1 MEKYDIYCQGRK
13 IYSSISEE
21 DMLEV
26 TQELADQFY
35 TEGTPHPDDVL
46 VQYLGFD
53 IDD

>member
-35 TEGTPHPDDVL
+35 AEGTPHPDDVY
-46 VQYLGFD
+46 VEYLGFD
-53 IDD
+53 ID